1 MNDYSRDIIFLFKD
15 QELGKDSIDQELEFI
30 HRIIENIDNKDS
42 FCEAHELVFRNR
54 ITNKKRRILKASNQ
68 SKLKAFHF
76 LINKN

>member
-42 FCEAHELVFRNR
+42 FCRAHELVFRNR